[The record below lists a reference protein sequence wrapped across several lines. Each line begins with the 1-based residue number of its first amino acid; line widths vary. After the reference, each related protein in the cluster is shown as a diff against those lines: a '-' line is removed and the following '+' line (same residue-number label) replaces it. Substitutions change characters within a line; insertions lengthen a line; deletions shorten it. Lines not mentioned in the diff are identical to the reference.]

1 MEQGK
6 FSTVAKPLIRI
17 FGAGSLDIVGR
28 EVGFC
33 QRKRVVTTSRLV
45 LGLLEVMASGTARC
59 IADLHRG
66 FNALSGTTVQYKP
79 FHNQLAKPAFAAL
92 MRTVLGRALEEL
104 AVEAL
109 RFSPE
114 SPFARFGHIR
124 IQDGTS
130 FAVKPALAGRYPGR
144 FTAISPAAVELHVD
158 LNLLEERVNR
168 VVMTP
173 DCATERTFLPEAE
186 AVTGGL
192 LLADR
197 GYFDTRYLRTLSQA
211 GGHFIV
217 RAGAGINP
225 TVLQATGPDGRTIK
239 GAANQ
244 RLKALVTRL
253 GKLDHA
259 DLWVRFESK
268 GQGFECRIVV
278 HPNPKEGRLRYLATN
293 LDTEAFSPAHISD
306 GYRLR
311 WQIELL
317 FKEWKSFAGLHRFD
331 TANPHIVEGLVWAAL
346 CAATLKRYCAHRT
359 QQLFDVAV
367 STQRV
372 AKCIHHVLGNILAAL
387 LYEPQRLTH
396 HVEHALHYLA
406 GNAKRAHPD
415 RDRKTGRLKLALEHV
430 YLGA

>member
-1 MEQGK
+1 MEHGK
-6 FSTVAKPLIRI
+6 FSTVAKSLVRI
-17 FGAGSLDIVGR
+17 FGAGSLDAVGR
-28 EVGFC
+28 ETGFC
-33 QRKRVVTTSRLV
+33 QRQRMVTASRLV
-45 LGLLEVMASGTARC
+45 LGLLDVMASGTARC
-59 IADLHRG
+59 IADLHGG
-66 FNALSGTTVQYKP
+66 FNALAGTTVQYKP
-79 FHNQLAKPAFAAL
+79 FHNQLAKPAFATL
-92 MRTVLGRALEEL
+92 MRTVLGRAVEEL

-114 SPFARFGHIR
+114 SPFAQFGHIC

-130 FAVKPALAGRYPGR
+130 FAVKPALADRYPGR

-173 DCATERTFLPEAE
+173 DCATERTFLPQAE
-186 AVTGGL
+186 EVTGGL

-197 GYFDTRYLRTLSQA
+197 GYFDTRYLRTLSQT

-217 RAGAGINP
+217 RAGTGINP
-225 TVLQATGPDGRTIK
+225 TVLRATGPDGRAIK

-244 RLKALVTRL
+244 PLKTLVTKL

-259 DLWVRFESK
+259 DLWVRFASK
-268 GQGFECRIVV
+268 GQGFECRIVA
-278 HPNPKEGRLRYLATN
+278 HPNPKEGRLRYLVTN
-293 LDTEAFSPAHISD
+293 LDPELFTPAHISD
-306 GYRLR
+306 AYRLR

-317 FKEWKSFAGLHRFD
+317 FKEWKSFASLHRFD
-331 TANPHIVEGLVWAAL
+331 TANPHIVEGLIWAAL

-359 QQLFDVAV
+359 QHLFEVAV

-387 LYEPQRLTH
+387 LYEPDRLPH
-396 HVEHALHYLA
+396 HVEHALRYLA

-415 RDRKTGRLKLALEHV
+415 RDRKTGRLKLGLEHV

>member
-1 MEQGK
+1 MEHGK
-6 FSTVAKPLIRI
+6 FSTVAKSLIRI
-17 FGAGSLDIVGR
+17 FGAGSLDAVGR
-28 EVGFC
+28 ETGFC
-33 QRKRVVTTSRLV
+33 QRERVVTTSRLV

-66 FNALSGTTVQYKP
+66 FNALAGTTVQYKP
-79 FHNQLAKPAFAAL
+79 FHNQLAKPAFAIL

-104 AVEAL
+104 AVESL
-109 RFSPE
+109 RFSPQ
-114 SPFARFGHIR
+114 SPFARFEHIR

-130 FAVKPALAGRYPGR
+130 FAVKPALAGQYPGR

-158 LNLLEERVNR
+158 MNLLEERVNR

-186 AVTGGL
+186 AVAGGL

-197 GYFDTRYLRTLSQA
+197 GYFSTPYLRTLSEA

-217 RAGAGINP
+217 RASTGINP

-239 GAANQ
+239 SAANQ
-244 RLKALVTRL
+244 PLKTLVTKL
-253 GKLDHA
+253 GKLDYA

-268 GQGFECRIVV
+268 GNGFECRIVA
-278 HPNPKEGRLRYLATN
+278 HPNPKEGKLRYLATN

-306 GYRLR
+306 AYRLR

-317 FKEWKSFAGLHRFD
+317 FKEWKSFADLHRFD
-331 TANPHIVEGLVWAAL
+331 TANPHIVEGLIWAAL

-359 QQLFDVAV
+359 QQLFEVAV

-372 AKCIHHVLGNILAAL
+372 AKCIHHVLRNILAAL
-387 LYEPQRLTH
+387 LYEPRRLTH
-396 HVEHALHYLA
+396 HIEHALRYLA
-406 GNAKRAHPD
+406 DNAKRAHPH
-415 RDRKTGRLKLALEHV
+415 RDRKSGRLKLALEHV